1 MRPARLPQ
9 RAPGLRAFVRRRSM
23 GRERIEAYS
32 ALDVVTWSGNDDECH
47 EVRRAPRGPRAA
59 ALVVVAL
66 VVVALVVVAL
76 VVVSA
81 GPRRRGA

>member
-1 MRPARLPQ
+1 
-9 RAPGLRAFVRRRSM
+9 M

-76 VVVSA
+76 VVVALVVVALVVVSA
-81 GPRRRGA
+81 GQRRRGA